1 MFKKSKIKNKNE
13 KTEFL
18 FKGLRFGLRLKK
30 NSSQNHDLKTDT

>member
-18 FKGLRFGLRLKK
+18 FGLRLKK
-30 NSSQNHDLKTDT
+30 NSPQNHDLKTDT

>member
-18 FKGLRFGLRLKK
+18 IGLRLKK
-30 NSSQNHDLKTDT
+30 TVPQNHDLKTDT